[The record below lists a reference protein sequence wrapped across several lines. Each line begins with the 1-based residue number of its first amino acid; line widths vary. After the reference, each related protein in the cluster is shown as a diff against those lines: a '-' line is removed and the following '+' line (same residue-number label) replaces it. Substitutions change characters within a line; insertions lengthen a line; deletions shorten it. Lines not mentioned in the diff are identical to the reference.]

1 MQEAALLVCGAC
13 MVDITKKYRPI
24 RYGSESL
31 QPKYFAWRDQ
41 AAISFHRNSM
51 HFCIWITSIYSKLHL
66 RIVKVYNLEEI
77 NILLQEFSWKHD
89 TSTSLP
95 LPLFQVRIAPEDW
108 LPYSQRST
116 QFPSNLEIYVWRYS
130 FFHQKIIAMVVCTFP
145 CKLNKSC
152 FWIVRNLY
160 NIKQASGALC
170 WYRCMCMWIQW
181 NSVIVLL
188 SVYEI
193 WERSVRVSC
202 FTRYPHRNTS

>member
-13 MVDITKKYRPI
+13 MVNITKKYRPI

-41 AAISFHRNSM
+41 TAISFYMTSM
-51 HFCIWITSIYSKLHL
+51 VFVFELLVFIQNCNL
-66 RIVKVYNLEEI
+66 RIVIENKYFVVGIFLKTWHIDIVATTPVPSTNCSGRLVTLFTKEYTVPFKSR
-77 NILLQEFSWKHD
+77 NICMEVF
-89 TSTSLP
+89 
-95 LPLFQVRIAPEDW
+95 I
-108 LPYSQRST
+108 
-116 QFPSNLEIYVWRYS
+116 
-130 FFHQKIIAMVVCTFP
+130 FHQKIIAMVVCTFP